1 MDPAEALDRI
11 AFLLELSQ
19 APAYRVRAFRTAA
32 GVLAALPAEEA
43 VRLAATGSLKGVGPK
58 SA

>member
-1 MDPAEALDRI
+1 MDPVGALDRI
-11 AFLLELSQ
+11 AFLLERSQ

-32 GVLAALPAEEA
+32 RVL
-43 VRLAATGSLKGVGPK
+43 